1 VRRFLTNLI
10 PQRYRLLGAGERQ
23 IATMRQHCCGK
34 AVEVPG
40 LRDPLWRVLQGTA
53 AVGWAAATAA
63 AWFAWGVAGAAATAV
78 CVAALLWL
86 VSRAL

>member
-1 VRRFLTNLI
+1 MTRAVTCACGHDFEVGDDLVGGITNC
-10 PQRYRLLGAGERQ
+10 PR
-23 IATMRQHCCGK
+23 CGK

-40 LRDPLWRVLQGTA
+40 LRDPFWRALQAVA
-53 AVGWAAATAA
+53 ALAWVAATVAGSLAWGLPGGVATAA
-63 AWFAWGVAGAAATAV
+63 

>member
-1 VRRFLTNLI
+1 VTRQAACACGHEFEAKDDL
-10 PQRYRLLGAGERQ
+10 AGG
-23 IATMRQHCCGK
+23 IANCPRCGR

-40 LRDPLWRVLQGTA
+40 LRDPFWRVLQGLA
-53 AVGWAAATAA
+53 ALLCAVATAA
-63 AWFAWGVAGAAATAV
+63 AYFAWGLVGAVATAA

>member
-1 VRRFLTNLI
+1 LTPVACACGHEFEVEDDL
-10 PQRYRLLGAGERQ
+10 AGG
-23 IATMRQHCCGK
+23 IANCPRCGK

-40 LRDPLWRVLQGTA
+40 LRDPLWRLLQGVA
-53 AVGWAAATAA
+53 GVGWAAATAA
-63 AWFAWGVAGAAATAV
+63 AYVSWGLGGAVATAA